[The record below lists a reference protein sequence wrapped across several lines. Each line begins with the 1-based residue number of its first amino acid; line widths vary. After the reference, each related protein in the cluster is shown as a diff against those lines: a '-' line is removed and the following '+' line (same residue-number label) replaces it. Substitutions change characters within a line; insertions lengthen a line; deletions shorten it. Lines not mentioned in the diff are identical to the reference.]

1 MLYHGVRLS
10 NNEIHKLKTNEGNLI
25 SMNVCFSTTLSKSV
39 ALTFTGVTNE
49 NRYRSHIPDEQEN
62 LLDLGATF
70 QILSVIK
77 DNDLYLIKIK
87 AIDEESK
94 TTKEYIELNKQEMK
108 TTSAIIKVCP
118 DKTRIV

>member
-1 MLYHGVRLS
+1 YGTKLMLYHGVRLS

-39 ALTFTGVTNE
+39 ALTFTG
-49 NRYRSHIPDEQEN
+49 SHIPDEQEN